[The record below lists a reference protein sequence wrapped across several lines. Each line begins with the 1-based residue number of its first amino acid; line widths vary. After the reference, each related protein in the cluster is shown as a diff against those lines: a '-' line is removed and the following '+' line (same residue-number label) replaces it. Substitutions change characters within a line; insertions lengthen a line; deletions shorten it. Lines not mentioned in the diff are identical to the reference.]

1 MLSPEAPVVL
11 LLHGGLDN
19 LSGKTGLAMLRY
31 RPGSILAVIDP
42 AHAGA
47 DLETVTGIARP
58 VPVLAS
64 LREALPL
71 CPASGPPPVAVVGL
85 APSGGRLPPALR
97 ADLLVA
103 LAAGWSAAS
112 GLHTRL
118 GDDPELAAGC
128 RAGAWIWD
136 LRQEPADLPVASGR
150 AAALPCRRLLAV
162 GTDMAVGK
170 MSACLEL
177 LAAARRRGLEARFI
191 GTGQAG
197 LLISGQGVPLDAV
210 RVDFAAG
217 AVEQAVLAAA
227 APTGTVAPP
236 GVAAPIGAADS
247 RHLAGSRQAG
257 GPAVPD
263 TWLLVEG
270 QGSLCHPGSTAT
282 LPLLRGSQ
290 PTDLLLVHRA
300 GQTSIRNHAEVAIP
314 PLHEVIDVV
323 EALAALGRPAGAAPA
338 PRVRAIALNTAHL
351 DEPAAQRALA
361 DTAASTGLPC
371 TDPVRQGGEG
381 LWQVL
386 LGEGD

>member
-1 MLSPEAPVVL
+1 MLKAEAPVVL
-11 LLHGGLDN
+11 LLHDGLDN

-31 RPGSILAVIDP
+31 RPGPILAVIDP

-64 LREALPL
+64 MQAALPL
-71 CPASGPPPVAVVGL
+71 RPASGPPPVAVVGL

-118 GDDPELAAGC
+118 GDDPELAASC
-128 RAGAWIWD
+128 RDGAWIWD

-150 AAALPCRRLLAV
+150 AAFLPCRRLLAV

-177 LAAARRRGLEARFI
+177 QAAARRRGLEARFI

-210 RVDFAAG
+210 RVDYAAG

-227 APTGTVAPP
+227 AP
-236 GVAAPIGAADS
+236 ADA
-247 RHLAGSRQAG
+247 AGSRDGAG
-257 GPAVPD
+257 SWQVAGPAGPD

-282 LPLLRGSQ
+282 LPLIRGSQ

-300 GQTSIRNHAEVAIP
+300 GQTSIRNHAEVAMP
-314 PLHEVIDVV
+314 PLHEVIDAV
-323 EALAALGRPAGAAPA
+323 ERLAALGRPAGASPP
-338 PRVRAIALNTAHL
+338 PRVRAIALNTANL
-351 DEPAAQRALA
+351 DEEAARQALA
-361 DTAASTGLPC
+361 ATAASTGLPC
-371 TDPVRQGGEG
+371 SDPVRQGGEG
-381 LWQVL
+381 LWEVL
-386 LGEGD
+386 LGE